1 MRIVT
6 SKEGIR
12 EYFDKTANRRTV
24 WKERNSFYHKSLE
37 RYFSLIIPT
46 GSRVLELGCG
56 TGDLLAAV
64 KPGYGV
70 GVDFSP
76 VTISIART
84 RYPDIHFR
92 EGDIEDSLW
101 ADDPSFKEVKFDYI
115 ILSDILHILWD
126 VQKALN
132 QLHQFCHPWTRIIIS
147 NYNFLWEPWLKLGEY
162 TGMKQKS
169 PNSNW
174 LSHRDIFKL
183 LEIEGFEMISHYR
196 KLLIPKYIFLL
207 NSLMNRFLINLPL
220 VNIMGLVNFVIAR
233 PLPIRKEEYTVSI
246 IIPARNEMGNIQN
259 AILMTPVFGRSQEF
273 IFVEGHSSDGTWE
286 EMERVK
292 KTLDGKNIKI
302 LKQSGKG
309 KGNAVREGFNAASG
323 EILMIL
329 DADLTTPPEEL
340 PKFYSALAEGRGE
353 FINGCRLVYP
363 MEKEAM
369 RFLNLIANKFFG
381 WFFSYLLGQ
390 RLKDTLCGTKVLFK
404 SDYEKIKTNR
414 SYFGDFDPFGDF
426 DLLFGA
432 AKLNLKITEVLV
444 RYKERTYG
452 STQISRFRHGWL
464 LLKMSMFAAGKIKF
478 I

>member
-1 MRIVT
+1 M
-6 SKEGIR
+6 
-12 EYFDKTANRRTV
+12 D
-24 WKERNSFYHKSLE
+24 
-37 RYFSLIIPT
+37 FSLAT
-46 GSRVLELGCG
+46 LSV
-56 TGDLLAAV
+56 
-64 KPGYGV
+64 
-70 GVDFSP
+70 
-76 VTISIART
+76 ART
-84 RYPDIHFR
+84 RYPDLHFR
-92 EGDIEDSLW
+92 EGDIEDSSW
-101 ADDPSFKEVKFDYI
+101 TDDPSFKELKFDYI

-126 VQKALN
+126 VQKALT
-132 QLHQFCHPWTRIIIS
+132 QLHPFCHPWTRIIIS
-147 NYNFLWEPWLKLGEY
+147 NYNFLWEPLLKLGEFA
-162 TGMKQKS
+162 GIKQKS

-174 LSHRDIFKL
+174 LSHHDIFQL
-183 LEIEGFEMISHYR
+183 LEIEGFEAISHYR
-196 KLLIPKYIFLL
+196 KLLIPKYIPLI
-207 NSLMNRFLINLPL
+207 NSLFNRFLVNLPL
-220 VNIMGLVNFVIAR
+220 VNILGLTNFVIAR
-233 PLPIRKEEYTVSI
+233 PFPTRKEEYSVSI
-246 IIPARNEMGNIQN
+246 VIPARNEMGNIQN

-340 PKFYSALAEGRGE
+340 PKFYNALAEGRGE

-414 SYFGDFDPFGDF
+414 NYFGDFDPFGDF

-464 LLKMSMFAAGKIKF
+464 LLKMSMFAASRIKF